1 MRQRYTLGGPT
12 VTRAEGIVLIV
23 IFALSIAFTAF
34 GSSKQRRFILLLGGF
49 VFAVSTAIALLRIT
63 GMALYEPEK
72 IDAVR
77 LLKTALFIW
86 LGNIISFSVIYDL
99 LGLLVRFV
107 HHGDGVQSDR
117 HAAPDDARSHAH
129 DGRIQ
134 RLPPDDRDRR
144 GARAQHA
151 LKRPERAFEEE
162 KPGSPMADSQARE
175 RRRRKSLDQRMR
187 GPERRHARS
196 LYCKVLCKGCSP
208 L

>member
-99 LGLLVRFV
+99 LGEDDFQFSKRAGREREPANFLDYWFVSFTTATAFSPTDTPPLTTRARMLMMAESSVSLLTIVI
-107 HHGDGVQSDR
+107 
-117 HAAPDDARSHAH
+117 AA
-129 DGRIQ
+129 
-134 RLPPDDRDRR
+134 
-144 GARAQHA
+144 ARA
-151 LKRPERAFEEE
+151 LN
-162 KPGSPMADSQARE
+162 M
-175 RRRRKSLDQRMR
+175 L
-187 GPERRHARS
+187 
-196 LYCKVLCKGCSP
+196 
-208 L
+208 